1 MEKLKDVEF
10 ESRRDP
16 QWITMALR
24 TIPYGHRNLQRISI
38 DISMLGVL
46 MVGFLDP
53 ANFLRVIGETN
64 SSMWLEI
71 DQLLGQL
78 YESHS
83 ICLEVLSQFME
94 AERVPRYMEPLLP
107 KTMARGMFNLAKRIR
122 R

>member
-16 QWITMALR
+16 QWITMTLR

-64 SSMWLEI
+64 SSMWLEL
-71 DQLLGQL
+71 DQLLGWL
-78 YESHS
+78 YDSHS
-83 ICLEVLSQFME
+83 IRL
-94 AERVPRYMEPLLP
+94 
-107 KTMARGMFNLAKRIR
+107 
-122 R
+122 